1 MFCGLDF
8 GTSNCS
14 VGIIDPNK
22 TDPVLV
28 RIEDDGP
35 YMPSVAYVGRR
46 EYAPLPVN
54 PNALNE
60 RVAAARK
67 EETKKRSAARK
78 RGEPYQG
85 PTEAQIEAR
94 ERRLL
99 EQKAVVEA
107 EEKYAGQTL
116 LDALEGSQSALVGN
130 QAIRQNMS
138 APGEGFYF
146 KSPKLF
152 LGSNIDQRYESVFE
166 QIISRMIA
174 EVRSRAEN
182 NLATSLKGA
191 VIGHPVVYSSVS
203 GDAGNRRAIELM
215 GRAAR
220 TAGFTDIAFLPEP
233 LAAAL
238 NYEARTTREETL
250 LVVDIGGGTTDCAIV
265 SVGPGR
271 FRQRDRGK
279 DVLSY
284 AGDRVGG
291 VDMDF
296 HLGWHAFMPWFG
308 KGVLRDNGLPVPH
321 SPLIDAISVSNF
333 PAQERFRKSE
343 ADLRVLMKEARE
355 PEKLK
360 RLVDLCRLSL
370 QYRLMRSVE
379 QAKIALAEK
388 ERVNVPLG
396 YIDPELDIA
405 VSQGDLMA
413 SIEGDLEKICAVSR
427 EAVRAAATGI
437 DKIFLTGGASRSL
450 AVLGALKRTL
460 NMDIPMVQGD
470 DFGSVTAGLA
480 RYAAHLFA
488 KG

>member
-1 MFCGLDF
+1 MESPMFCGLDF

-14 VGIIDPNK
+14 VGIVDSGK

-28 RIEDDGP
+28 PIEDDGP
-35 YMPSVAYVGRR
+35 YMPSVAWVGRR
-46 EYAPLPVN
+46 EYAPRQVN

-67 EETKKRSAARK
+67 EENKKRSAARR
-78 RGEPYQG
+78 RGELYQG
-85 PTEAQIEAR
+85 PTDAQVEAR

-99 EQKAVVEA
+99 EQQAVVEA

-116 LDALEGSQSALVGN
+116 IDALEGSQGALVGN

-152 LGSNIDQRYESVFE
+152 LGSNIDPRYESVFE

-174 EVRSRAEN
+174 EVRSRAER
-182 NLATSLKGA
+182 NLDTSLTGA

-203 GDAGNRRAIELM
+203 GDAGNKRAIELM
-215 GRAAR
+215 RRAAR
-220 TAGFTDIAFLPEP
+220 AAGFSDIAFLPEP

-238 NYEARTTREETL
+238 NYEARTTAEETL
-250 LVVDIGGGTTDCAIV
+250 LVVDIGGGTTDCAVV

-271 FRQRDRGK
+271 FGQRDRSR

-296 HLGWHAFMPWFG
+296 HLAWHAVMPWFG
-308 KGVLRDNGLPVPH
+308 KGVLRENGLPVPH

-343 ADLRVLMKEARE
+343 PDLRVLMNEARE
-355 PEKLK
+355 PEKLR

-379 QAKIALAEK
+379 QAKIALAGT

-396 YIDPELDIA
+396 YIAPGLDIA

-413 SIEGDLEKICAVSR
+413 SIEGDL
-427 EAVRAAATGI
+427 
-437 DKIFLTGGASRSL
+437 
-450 AVLGALKRTL
+450 
-460 NMDIPMVQGD
+460 
-470 DFGSVTAGLA
+470 
-480 RYAAHLFA
+480 
-488 KG
+488 